1 MFVFNVIGFSFHL
14 GAGYFESKYEANWY
28 FCSQKGLEDYSFLPF
43 TVMLAGFFI
52 FTWKYVPETKNKTID
67 EISSIWRKDSQ
78 SEAVFEQTIDTR
90 DE

>member
-1 MFVFNVIGFSFHL
+1 
-14 GAGYFESKYEANWY
+14 
-28 FCSQKGLEDYSFLPF
+28 
-43 TVMLAGFFI
+43 MLAGFFI